1 MVTKENMIKQKKE
14 IDLTNGNILYNLFYL
29 SWPIL
34 VLNIIQNTLSVVDVF
49 LLGKIGVTAMS
60 AISISYTIL
69 SLFWSSIGGL
79 SAGCIAVVS
88 RLSGEKR
95 YDELNRFL
103 PIVILSGL
111 LVWILN
117 GIIILSFLEPILTF
131 FGAKGETLELAK
143 SYMKIILIGFF
154 NPAILFM
161 CFAIFR
167 GIGLSVMP
175 FYLLGTSVILQMI
188 FMPLFIFGFFGFP
201 KLGLPGSAVAYI
213 VATTGPTIAG
223 LIILFNGIKNVQL
236 QISNFKINFINWL
249 KYIRISIPAMTQGW
263 IANIAW
269 LFLLKIVSK
278 YGDNLIATVGVGS
291 RIDVMLM
298 MIGWAIGSSVSIMVG
313 HNLGAKEI
321 KRAEETAI
329 TALKVYSFFTLA
341 WFLLCFNFGSLII
354 KAFNTNQDVVFWG
367 SQYLKFVSPFY
378 LLMGVGLI
386 TAMALNGAGSTK
398 TTMVINF
405 IAFFIF
411 QLPIA
416 FILSEFTSVRENGIF
431 IGIASAFVFQGIA
444 GWIMFRKG
452 GWKYKKVY

>member
-1 MVTKENMIKQKKE
+1 MAAKKNIIKQKKE
-14 IDLTNGNILYNLFYL
+14 IDLTNGNILYNLIYL

-34 VLNIIQNTLSVVDVF
+34 VLNIIQNALSVFDMF
-49 LLGKIGVTAMS
+49 LVGKIGVAAIS
-60 AISISYTIL
+60 AIAISYTLI
-69 SLFWSSIGGL
+69 SLFWASVGGL
-79 SAGCIAVVS
+79 SAGCIAIVS

-95 YDELNRFL
+95 YEELNKFL
-103 PIVILSGL
+103 PIVLLSGL
-111 LVWILN
+111 LVWFINGAVILA
-117 GIIILSFLEPILTF
+117 FLEPILAF
-131 FGAKGETLELAK
+131 FGAKGETMQLAK
-143 SYMKIILIGFF
+143 SYLKIILIGLF

-167 GIGLSVMP
+167 GIGLATMP
-175 FYLLGTSVILQMI
+175 FYLLGTAVVLNMF
-188 FMPLFIFGFFGFP
+188 FMPLFIFGLFGFP

-213 VATTGPTIAG
+213 VATTGPMLAS
-223 LIILFNGIKNVQL
+223 LFILFNGIEFVKL
-236 QISNFKINFINWL
+236 KIPYFKISIADWF
-249 KYIRISIPAMTQGW
+249 KYIKISVPAMTQGW

-278 YGDNLIATVGVGS
+278 YGDNLIATVGIGS

-321 KRAEETAI
+321 KRAEDTAI
-329 TALKVYSFFTLA
+329 TALKIYSFFTFA

-354 KAFNTNQDVVFWG
+354 KVFNTNPSVVFWG
-367 SQYLKFVSPFY
+367 SQYLKFISPFY

-386 TAMALNGAGSTK
+386 TAMALNGAGATK

-411 QLPIA
+411 QLPLA
-416 FILSEFTSVRENGIF
+416 FILSSFTPFGEKGIF
-431 IGIASAFVFQGIA
+431 VGIASAFAFQGIV
-444 GWIMFRKG
+444 GWIMFKTG
-452 GWKYKKVY
+452 AWKYKKVY

>member
-1 MVTKENMIKQKKE
+1 MVAKENIKNVKKE
-14 IDLTNGNILYNLFYL
+14 IELNNGNILYNLFYL

-34 VLNIIQNTLSVVDVF
+34 ILNIIQNALSVFDMF
-49 LLGKIGVTAMS
+49 LIGKIGVSAMS

-69 SLFWSSIGGL
+69 SLFWSSVGGL
-79 SAGCIAVVS
+79 SAGCIAIVS

-95 YDELNRFL
+95 YEELNKFL

-111 LVWILN
+111 LIWFIN
-117 GIIILSFLEPILTF
+117 GVLILSFLDKILTF
-131 FGAKGETLELAK
+131 FGAKGETLQLAK
-143 SYMKIILIGFF
+143 SYLKIILIGLF

-167 GIGLSVMP
+167 GIGLATMP
-175 FYLLGTSVILQMI
+175 FYLLGTSVILNMF
-188 FMPLFIFGFFGFP
+188 FMPLFIFGVFGFP

-213 VATTGPTIAG
+213 VATTGPMLAAIF
-223 LIILFNGIKNVQL
+223 ILFNGIKFVQL
-236 QISNFKINFINWL
+236 KISNFKINIIDWF
-249 KYIRISIPAMTQGW
+249 KYIKISVPAMTQGW
-263 IANIAW
+263 ISNIAW

-278 YGDNLIATVGVGS
+278 YGDNLIATVGIGS

-321 KRAEETAI
+321 KRAEDTVI
-329 TALKVYSFFTLA
+329 TALKIYSFVTLV

-354 KAFNTNQDVVFWG
+354 KIFNNNPSVVFWG
-367 SQYLKFVSPFY
+367 SNYLKFVSPCY

-386 TAMALNGAGSTK
+386 TAMALNGAGATK

-411 QLPIA
+411 QLPLA
-416 FILSEFTSVRENGIF
+416 FFLSTFTPAGEKGIF

-444 GWIMFRKG
+444 GWVMFKIG
-452 GWKYKKVY
+452 KWKYKKIY